1 MALIPLS
8 ETKFFTPSVTHSLT
22 YPLAHLLTHFFSVS
36 VMKKGGKQG
45 KQGSGRDPNAG
56 RKISKNQI
64 NTSGRR
70 SCAAGKKKKVSE

>member
-1 MALIPLS
+1 
-8 ETKFFTPSVTHSLT
+8 
-22 YPLAHLLTHFFSVS
+22 VS